1 MHMVKRVTEV
11 RESECSVICLNIVKP
26 HFYTCNV
33 LLQSTK
39 LTFHSPWHVA
49 FAF

>member
-26 HFYTCNV
+26 HFYV
-33 LLQSTK
+33 LVMCYYKVLN
-39 LTFHSPWHVA
+39 
-49 FAF
+49 